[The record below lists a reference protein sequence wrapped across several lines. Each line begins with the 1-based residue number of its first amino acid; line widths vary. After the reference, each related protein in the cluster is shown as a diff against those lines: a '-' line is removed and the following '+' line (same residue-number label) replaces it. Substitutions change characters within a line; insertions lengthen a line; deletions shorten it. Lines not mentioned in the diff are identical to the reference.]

1 MSNMLLKTDPKFIM
15 PDPTTGTVEI
25 VVNGE
30 SRSVPERST
39 LVDIV
44 GILGLEQD
52 RLAIEKD
59 RVIVRRADWAR
70 TLVGPGSRLEI
81 VQFVG
86 GG

>member
-1 MSNMLLKTDPKFIM
+1 MLLKTNPKLIM
-15 PDPTTGTVEI
+15 PDPITGTVEI

-30 SRSVPERST
+30 ARSVPEGST

-59 RVIVRRADWAR
+59 RVIVRKADWAR
-70 TLVGPGSRLEI
+70 TLVRPGTQLEI